1 MTLLL
6 IFIAIL
12 LLFIFGSIL
21 LVMMVFGQARTG
33 TAEGTPEPPKP
44 GPFRWRAVL
53 LPIIIILFVV
63 LMCAWF
69 YGKLPARLASS
80 FAANGMPFVFVSK
93 GTLMMWALLS
103 QLLLTLLALL
113 VAWSVTRLGALLK
126 SGEASRMRLDTLL
139 LVMGNMVVL
148 PQLILAFAML
158 NTFGY
163 NAYQSRLVPLWA
175 VVIVVVIAGAII
187 LGAFFITSPQ
197 NHGWRRQINVQP
209 EELLL

>member
-1 MTLLL
+1 
-6 IFIAIL
+6 
-12 LLFIFGSIL
+12 
-21 LVMMVFGQARTG
+21 
-33 TAEGTPEPPKP
+33 
-44 GPFRWRAVL
+44 
-53 LPIIIILFVV
+53 
-63 LMCAWF
+63 
-69 YGKLPARLASS
+69 
-80 FAANGMPFVFVSK
+80 
-93 GTLMMWALLS
+93 MWALLS

-187 LGAFFITSPQ
+187 LGAFLSPV
-197 NHGWRRQINVQP
+197 HKIMAGDGK
-209 EELLL
+209 